1 MPSDFRICG
10 NTKVLNTSIIQCDDD
25 FDMNISNIKIL
36 KILKSMKIS
45 KSFDMKIG
53 VKLAPNYYH
62 NLLKGSG
69 SPAFPALLFEEG
81 LCFRLVQLVL
91 LAKKH
96 LSDF

>member
-10 NTKVLNTSIIQCDDD
+10 NTKVLNVRKCIIQSDDD

-36 KILKSMKIS
+36 KILK
-45 KSFDMKIG
+45 FDMKIG
-53 VKLAPNYYH
+53 VKLAPKYYH
-62 NLLKGSG
+62 ILLKGVG

-81 LCFRLVQLVL
+81 LCFGLVL